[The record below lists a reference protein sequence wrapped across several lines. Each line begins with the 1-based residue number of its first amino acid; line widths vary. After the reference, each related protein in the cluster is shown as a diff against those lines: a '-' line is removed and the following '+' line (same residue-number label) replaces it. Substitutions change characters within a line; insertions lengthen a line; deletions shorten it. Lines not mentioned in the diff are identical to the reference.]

1 MIDINSFLIM
11 VICILSS
18 ILLVVLIVLGIKL
31 INTITRVDNIMT
43 EVEVRIRKF
52 DKLFNMVDVVTDSM
66 ALVSD
71 KVADSIV
78 FCINKLFMKKNKR
91 EGGDINEQE

>member
-11 VICILSS
+11 IICILSS

-31 INTITRVDNIMT
+31 INTITRVDNLVT
-43 EVEVRIRKF
+43 EIELRIRKF
-52 DKLFNMVDVVTDSM
+52 DKLLNIVDTVTDSM

-71 KVADSIV
+71 KVVDGIV
-78 FCINKLFMKKNKR
+78 CFINKIFIKKNKKG
-91 EGGDINEQE
+91 EEKTYE

>member
-11 VICILSS
+11 LLCILGS
-18 ILLVVLIVLGIKL
+18 ILLIVLIVLGIKL
-31 INTITRVDNIMT
+31 INTITRIDNIMT

-52 DKLFNMVDVVTDSM
+52 DKLLNMVDTITDSM

-71 KVADSIV
+71 KIVDGIV
-78 FCINKLFMKKNKR
+78 FCINKLFMKNKKKG
-91 EGGDINEQE
+91 EDTDE